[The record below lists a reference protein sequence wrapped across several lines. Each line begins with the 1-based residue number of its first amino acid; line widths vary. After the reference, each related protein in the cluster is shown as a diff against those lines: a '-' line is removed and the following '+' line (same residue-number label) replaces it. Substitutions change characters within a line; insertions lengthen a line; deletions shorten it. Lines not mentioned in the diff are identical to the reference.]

1 MNANML
7 RKCLKAGITSILTYK
22 MTAVV
27 MNPSKPTKSEFSGI
41 VSKKPSAIIV
51 HEDLKQATETISTL

>member
-1 MNANML
+1 
-7 RKCLKAGITSILTYK
+7 